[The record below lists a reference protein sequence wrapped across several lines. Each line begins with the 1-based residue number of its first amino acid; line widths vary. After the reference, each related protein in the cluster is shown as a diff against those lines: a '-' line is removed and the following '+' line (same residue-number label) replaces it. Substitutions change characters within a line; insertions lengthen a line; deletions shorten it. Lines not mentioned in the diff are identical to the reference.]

1 MDKVDQKKIKI
12 ENCRKKK
19 NEQQN
24 RFVEAR
30 VEVPTS
36 RALKILMSNPPR
48 EF

>member
-19 NEQQN
+19 KEQQN

-36 RALKILMSNPPR
+36 HALKYS
-48 EF
+48 

>member
-19 NEQQN
+19 KEQQN
-24 RFVEAR
+24 RLVEVR

-36 RALKILMSNPPR
+36 RALEYS
-48 EF
+48 